1 MSNSN
6 LNFYTDYYYKTHITT
21 PVSVNATTFLSSIGG
36 INTNGFANNGK
47 VNVFDNSIKIQ
58 NENLAT
64 TTSNTSNYFFQAND
78 NITTGKTVDTS
89 TPLGDFN
96 IIGTNTSAELVAKN
110 YIDLSPG
117 TNINN
122 SSTLVRIDST
132 LPSIVIRPYN
142 KTASLPTGPYTG
154 NNPLFSKEEEEEE
167 REERNESNISEKDQ
181 IKLYP
186 VPVTTEL
193 NYNITDKDLIGKK
206 AMLINGSGNIVKTI
220 TFNSEKGVIDFTK
233 IGYGVYYLVIETKK
247 GKISKKILKQGLTD
261 NNQDI
266 FERKK

>member
-1 MSNSN
+1 MKSNGDENYLSGLIKGGMKGCDIDSYAYLRINKNNNSTN
-6 LNFYTDYYYKTHITT
+6 LI
-21 PVSVNATTFLSSIGG
+21 
-36 INTNGFANNGK
+36 
-47 VNVFDNSIKIQ
+47 
-58 NENLAT
+58 
-64 TTSNTSNYFFQAND
+64 SNYPSKWLEIYFRNKYYDFDPVVQKAKYK
-78 NITTGKTVDTS
+78 ITPFLWDK
-89 TPLGDFN
+89 
-96 IIGTNTSAELVAKN
+96 
-110 YIDLSPG
+110 
-117 TNINN
+117 
-122 SSTLVRIDST
+122 
-132 LPSIVIRPYN
+132 
-142 KTASLPTGPYTG
+142 
-154 NNPLFSKEEEEEE
+154 
-167 REERNESNISEKDQ
+167 ERNESNISEKDQ